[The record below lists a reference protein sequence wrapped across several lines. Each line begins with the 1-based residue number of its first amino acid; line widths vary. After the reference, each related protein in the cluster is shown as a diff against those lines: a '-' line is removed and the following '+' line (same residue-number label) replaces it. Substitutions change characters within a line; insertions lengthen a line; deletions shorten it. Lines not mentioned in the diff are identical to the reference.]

1 MPRRMRDLR
10 EPAWSLTCHDR
21 HNMWRGALLASLMP
35 SRLRPGV
42 GRRWWRGG
50 SGARRTVRGW
60 QRAPR
65 CARRGGRRCE
75 RGLWNDLCRLVFYR
89 GLIGDDRRIHR
100 SRNCV
105 LLYHWLILSLGS
117 SWRLRLLRGNVA
129 CLPHRDTPS
138 PQTSRRQAA
147 LAAHVAKIF
156 VGESAKLAMW
166 RIATKFL
173 AQ

>member
-1 MPRRMRDLR
+1 MPRRVRDLR
-10 EPAWSLTCHDR
+10 GSAGPLTCYHWHD
-21 HNMWRGALLASLMP
+21 MWRRPRLPSLSP
-35 SRLRPGV
+35 SLLRPGV
-42 GRRWWRGG
+42 GRRWRR
-50 SGARRTVRGW
+50 SSRRGARGSR
-60 QRAPR
+60 RATR
-65 CARRGGRRCE
+65 FARRGGRRCE
-75 RGLWNDLCRLVFYR
+75 RGLRNDLRRLVFDR
-89 GLIGDDRRIHR
+89 SLIGDDWRFRR
-100 SRNCV
+100 SGNCV

-117 SWRLRLLRGNVA
+117 SRRLRLLRGNVA

-156 VGESAKLAMW
+156 VGESAKLAMG